1 MIMNYP
7 YKFRLE
13 PTPEQSLQLKNY
25 ADTCRFIY
33 NIALEQRNLA
43 SSPEPLPSLVEIW
56 EKRQIENAKREK
68 EKEQGIKRERK
79 EVDYESEGKKEIHHK
94 GINYAFQ
101 CKELTTLRNH
111 LDWVYDVPV
120 NPQQGTLRNLDTAF
134 SNFFQ
139 RVKKGQRVSDSRNP
153 YGYPVFRNRYK
164 LSIPFKPGN
173 VSIKVFSEKFG
184 GDEGVYFS
192 ELKIP
197 KIGLV
202 KFRQTRPVE
211 GELKTPTIKF
221 QGNHWYVVLLTEQ
234 EMEFPEALPNSIGI
248 DLGVANPVTTSDGE
262 FYPTNEKHLKTLQNL
277 EKMET
282 RIRKLQKKC
291 DSRKTKFSNNWK
303 KEKRKIAV
311 LKHKQMK
318 SRNEFYHELSK
329 TLTDENNLIVVE
341 DLNIKGMTA
350 SASGTTEEPGK
361 NVKQKSGLNRS
372 ILERGW
378 GTFVEKLEY
387 KSEWKGGELVKVD
400 PKNTSRMCS
409 VCGYVDEK
417 NRKTQD
423 KFLCLQCG
431 HKEHA
436 DVNAAKNILNR
447 MKEEM

>member
-1 MIMNYP
+1 
-7 YKFRLE
+7 
-13 PTPEQSLQLKNY
+13 
-25 ADTCRFIY
+25 
-33 NIALEQRNLA
+33 
-43 SSPEPLPSLVEIW
+43 
-56 EKRQIENAKREK
+56 
-68 EKEQGIKRERK
+68 
-79 EVDYESEGKKEIHHK
+79 
-94 GINYAFQ
+94 
-101 CKELTTLRNH
+101 
-111 LDWVYDVPV
+111 
-120 NPQQGTLRNLDTAF
+120 
-134 SNFFQ
+134 
-139 RVKKGQRVSDSRNP
+139 
-153 YGYPVFRNRYK
+153 
-164 LSIPFKPGN
+164 
-173 VSIKVFSEKFG
+173 
-184 GDEGVYFS
+184 
-192 ELKIP
+192 
-197 KIGLV
+197 
-202 KFRQTRPVE
+202 
-211 GELKTPTIKF
+211 
-221 QGNHWYVVLLTEQ
+221 
-234 EMEFPEALPNSIGI
+234 
-248 DLGVANPVTTSDGE
+248 
-262 FYPTNEKHLKTLQNL
+262 
-277 EKMET
+277 MET

-387 KSEWKGGELVKVD
+387 KSELKGGELVKVD